1 MRHEKSCGA
10 VVFSQFS
17 GAWHVLLIRHEHGRH
32 TSFPKGHVEAGETER
47 QTAEREILE
56 ETGVRVRV
64 DTGFRAEN
72 RYMARPDV
80 EKLVVFFIAVAE
92 EQTPVAQ
99 QGEWRGRVG
108 RGQRGPPS
116 ALPSQIAASFRG
128 RERYLFKEKDADVTA
143 CPALA
148 RRGDVFS
155 PKNATKKRAYLSK
168 AIHTKAMA
176 SPYLCPV

>member
-10 VVFSQFS
+10 VVFSQFD

-32 TSFPKGHVEAGETER
+32 ISFPKGHVEAGESER

-56 ETGVRVRV
+56 ETGVRVNV

-92 EQTPVAQ
+92 EQTPIAQEGEVAVAEWVEA
-99 QGEWRGRVG
+99 GEAISRLTYEQDR
-108 RGQRGPPS
+108 RILRRAQK
-116 ALPSQIAASFRG
+116 
-128 RERYLFKEKDADVTA
+128 YLLKEKE
-143 CPALA
+143 
-148 RRGDVFS
+148 
-155 PKNATKKRAYLSK
+155 
-168 AIHTKAMA
+168 
-176 SPYLCPV
+176 

>member
-10 VVFSQFS
+10 VVFSQFD

-32 TSFPKGHVEAGETER
+32 ISFPKGHVEAGESER

-56 ETGVRVRV
+56 ETGVRVSV

-92 EQTPVAQ
+92 EQTPIAQEGEVAVAEWVEA
-99 QGEWRGRVG
+99 GEAISRLTYEQDR
-108 RGQRGPPS
+108 RILRRAQKY
-116 ALPSQIAASFRG
+116 LLKE
-128 RERYLFKEKDADVTA
+128 RE
-143 CPALA
+143 
-148 RRGDVFS
+148 
-155 PKNATKKRAYLSK
+155 
-168 AIHTKAMA
+168 
-176 SPYLCPV
+176 

>member
-10 VVFSQFS
+10 VVFSRFD
-17 GAWHVLLIRHEHGRH
+17 GACRVLLIRHEHGRH

-47 QTAEREILE
+47 QTAEREIFE

-80 EKLVVFFIAVAE
+80 EKLVVFFLAVAE

-99 QGEWRGRVG
+99 QGEVAVAEWV
-108 RGQRGPPS
+108 
-116 ALPSQIAASFRG
+116 
-128 RERYLFKEKDADVTA
+128 DADEAPGRLTYEQD
-143 CPALA
+143 
-148 RRGDVFS
+148 RRIFR
-155 PKNATKKRAYLSK
+155 RAQKYLLSE
-168 AIHTKAMA
+168 ADTE
-176 SPYLCPV
+176 

>member
-1 MRHEKSCGA
+1 MKNPVAPWSSASSAAPGTFCSSA
-10 VVFSQFS
+10 
-17 GAWHVLLIRHEHGRH
+17 
-32 TSFPKGHVEAGETER
+32 TSTGGIHPFPKATSRPGETER

-99 QGEWRGRVG
+99 QGEVAVAEWVEVNE
-108 RGQRGPPS
+108 
-116 ALPSQIAASFRG
+116 AAVRLTYEQD
-128 RERYLFKEKDADVTA
+128 RRILRRARKYLFKEKDAD
-143 CPALA
+143 
-148 RRGDVFS
+148 
-155 PKNATKKRAYLSK
+155 
-168 AIHTKAMA
+168 
-176 SPYLCPV
+176 

>member
-10 VVFSQFS
+10 VVFSQFD

-32 TSFPKGHVEAGETER
+32 ISFPKGHVEAGESER

-56 ETGVRVRV
+56 ETGVRVSV

-92 EQTPVAQ
+92 EQTPIAQEGEVAVAEWVEA
-99 QGEWRGRVG
+99 GEAVSRLTYEQDR
-108 RGQRGPPS
+108 RILRRAQKY
-116 ALPSQIAASFRG
+116 LLKE
-128 RERYLFKEKDADVTA
+128 RE
-143 CPALA
+143 
-148 RRGDVFS
+148 
-155 PKNATKKRAYLSK
+155 
-168 AIHTKAMA
+168 
-176 SPYLCPV
+176 

>member
-10 VVFSQFS
+10 VVFSQFD

-32 TSFPKGHVEAGETER
+32 ISFPKGHVEAGESER

-56 ETGVRVRV
+56 ETGVRVSV

-92 EQTPVAQ
+92 ERTPIAQEGEVAVAEWVEA
-99 QGEWRGRVG
+99 GEAAGRLTYEQDG
-108 RGQRGPPS
+108 RILRRAQK
-116 ALPSQIAASFRG
+116 
-128 RERYLFKEKDADVTA
+128 YLLKEKE
-143 CPALA
+143 
-148 RRGDVFS
+148 
-155 PKNATKKRAYLSK
+155 
-168 AIHTKAMA
+168 
-176 SPYLCPV
+176 

>member
-10 VVFSQFS
+10 VVFSQFD

-32 TSFPKGHVEAGETER
+32 ISFPKGHVEAGESER

-56 ETGVRVRV
+56 ETGVRVSV

-92 EQTPVAQ
+92 EQTPIAQEGEVAVAEWVEA
-99 QGEWRGRVG
+99 GEAISRLTYEQDR
-108 RGQRGPPS
+108 RILRRAQK
-116 ALPSQIAASFRG
+116 
-128 RERYLFKEKDADVTA
+128 YLLKEKE
-143 CPALA
+143 
-148 RRGDVFS
+148 
-155 PKNATKKRAYLSK
+155 
-168 AIHTKAMA
+168 
-176 SPYLCPV
+176 